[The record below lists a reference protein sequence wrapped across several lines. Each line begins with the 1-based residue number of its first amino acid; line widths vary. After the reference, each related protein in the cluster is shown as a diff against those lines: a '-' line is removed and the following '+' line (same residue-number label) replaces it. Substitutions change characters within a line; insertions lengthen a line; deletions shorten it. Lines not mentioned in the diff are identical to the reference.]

1 MHRRNWNCNLCDE
14 STFPEQVLY
23 EEHIRSNH
31 ADEAPKLLTPELIT
45 ARETTPKTSNRPC
58 PICLQNFPYTHELQR
73 HIARHLEGIALIALP
88 PNEDVESDSEKKSS
102 IESHIAERRHH
113 LPALSTTNDFPDDL
127 GEPPSFPENEI
138 DSSHLP
144 VAGISLTRQA
154 LQDITHRTPDFVL
167 AEDDTETG
175 YETGKD
181 ASLLVW
187 LNGVIDGEYS
197 MKHQLGFDSLN
208 VHGDSRGG
216 GGSEAAEERYLL
228 NQILPKHNLR

>member
-1 MHRRNWNCNLCDE
+1 
-14 STFPEQVLY
+14 
-23 EEHIRSNH
+23 
-31 ADEAPKLLTPELIT
+31 
-45 ARETTPKTSNRPC
+45 
-58 PICLQNFPYTHELQR
+58 
-73 HIARHLEGIALIALP
+73 
-88 PNEDVESDSEKKSS
+88 
-102 IESHIAERRHH
+102 
-113 LPALSTTNDFPDDL
+113 LSTTNDFPDDL

-216 GGSEAAEERYLL
+216 GGSEAAEEARRRRKRGGGGSEAAEERYLL